1 MSKYSCKCPVPG
13 CGCGFE
19 VEAEDW
25 ETAFKKIYA
34 EGNSHIIECHPD
46 FPEPANRLQL
56 ARKYAKEHFVVS

>member
-25 ETAFKKIYA
+25 DTAFKKIYA

-46 FPEPANRLQL
+46 FPEPPTDYSWRANTQRNTLW
-56 ARKYAKEHFVVS
+56 